1 MICDETYEVGKS
13 AHETIRT
20 KSMVTLYSF
29 ASTLRF
35 AIDQFKASSKP
46 TKEVLLILRHFTQ
59 ACTSV
64 KASIIDCIL
73 DGLERWASVSGA
85 PSVAK
90 AGRSLGKSPT
100 SISILKRRINSTKNR
115 SRVLAS
121 EDITRSTVCLEYA
134 FATMMHAFKMDKETL
149 SERSSEHLFRRWSP
163 LIEIVS
169 SYAFSLD
176 IRIFAAANGLLEFWA
191 KEFCTDWRF
200 NGLLTSEFFNDM
212 NHAIS
217 ARRKIDDV
225 IDNFSQIYSDNF
237 SDDRAYILSPENVQ
251 MLANKDVTKKV
262 IS

>member
-1 MICDETYEVGKS
+1 MITQNALLDDATPIILKNRIAYMFCLTMENQDKLSFFKVDRNDPTTMHAHLVASSFGVICDETYEVGKS

-100 SISILKRRINSTKNR
+100 SISILKTHQQHQ
-115 SRVLAS
+115 
-121 EDITRSTVCLEYA
+121 EP
-134 FATMMHAFKMDKETL
+134 FQ
-149 SERSSEHLFRRWSP
+149 SP
-163 LIEIVS
+163 
-169 SYAFSLD
+169 
-176 IRIFAAANGLLEFWA
+176 
-191 KEFCTDWRF
+191 C
-200 NGLLTSEFFNDM
+200 
-212 NHAIS
+212 
-217 ARRKIDDV
+217 
-225 IDNFSQIYSDNF
+225 
-237 SDDRAYILSPENVQ
+237 
-251 MLANKDVTKKV
+251 
-262 IS
+262 